1 MYIKL
6 SFFLIFTIFV
16 FFGCQSGEVESSEKL
31 IPVKVFELQ
40 PKTISKTIKLTGSIT
55 SSEDVILYSKIS
67 EKLERINIKA
77 GKRVNKGEILAIQYN
92 AMFKQAVDAAE
103 AAYQNAE
110 AQVNLIKQEFER
122 IERLFNQK
130 AVSQQQYD
138 QVLAQKKATVSGLDQ
153 ADAMVKQA
161 KEQYENSFIKA
172 PFEGIVAAVYF
183 EVNQMVPVGQPILQ
197 IIGLEGMKAKLRV
210 TSKDIS
216 FLKMGQNVMVKFPS
230 IPETDFNAVVSS
242 INQSVD
248 MITKSLEIEV
258 KLKDKDQ
265 RIKSGLFGE
274 FYIKVKSKENTIVIP
289 ESALLRQ
296 TEVVIDRDTGTQTP
310 VRKHFVFVV
319 KNGVADLLE
328 VEPGIAYNGTT
339 EIITG
344 LSIGDTLIIVG
355 QNIVKEGQK
364 VNVVE

>member
-1 MYIKL
+1 MHIKL
-6 SFFLIFTIFV
+6 SFILIFTIFV
-16 FFGCQSGEVESSEKL
+16 FFGCQSGEVESEEKL

-40 PKTISKTIKLTGSIT
+40 PKTISKTIKLTGSVT

-77 GKRVNKGEILAIQYN
+77 GERVNKGEILAIQYN

-103 AAYQNAE
+103 AVYQNAE
-110 AQVNLIKQEFER
+110 AQVNLIRQEFER

-138 QVLAQKKATVSGLDQ
+138 QVLAQKKTAISGLDQ

-161 KEQYENSFIKA
+161 KEQYDNSFIKA

-183 EVNQMVPVGQPILQ
+183 ELNQMVPVGQPILQ

-210 TSKDIS
+210 TAKDIP
-216 FLKMGQNVMVKFPS
+216 FLKMGQNVIVKFPS

-248 MITKSLEIEV
+248 MITKSLEIEI

-274 FYIKVKSKENTIVIP
+274 FYIEVKSKENTIVIP

-296 TEVVIDRDTGTQTP
+296 TEVVIDRNTGIQTP

-319 KNGVADLLE
+319 KNSIADLLE
-328 VEPGIAYNGTT
+328 VEPGIANNGTT
-339 EIITG
+339 EITKG